1 MVLGKES
8 SNLKSQKSHGG
19 EIQRAWQEFG
29 FHEWRGTFCFR
40 KRERWRSRSPLV
52 SLLNLLFVFLHRKI
66 WSNKPESMEN
76 KLTWSKYFSYWMRK
90 QIKSFETGILGPTVK
105 FWPSIQEARCSCGK
119 CSYNPRSYRVKK
131 GEFQSIWEQA
141 GIHGCC
147 EILLEDVFHL
157 LMLCNIGLMTQRCV
171 AFFYVVCV

>member
-1 MVLGKES
+1 MKRNFLLQEE
-8 SNLKSQKSHGG
+8 G
-19 EIQRAWQEFG
+19 EMKIKVTIGQ
-29 FHEWRGTFCFR
+29 
-40 KRERWRSRSPLV
+40 
-52 SLLNLLFVFLHRKI
+52 FVKLTICFLHRKI

-76 KLTWSKYFSYWMRK
+76 KLTWSKYYSYWMRK
-90 QIKSFETGILGPTVK
+90 QIKSFETGILEPTVK
-105 FWPSIQEARCSCGK
+105 FWPSIQEARSSCGK

-141 GIHGCC
+141 GINGCC